1 MLTLKAVGFVSSGAL
16 FIVIS
21 LMLLDLQLFALGIML
36 LSFVT
41 VTKLMRVKV
50 EIKRKLD
57 TERILEG
64 EKVTVKVLVRNTG
77 RREAMVILYDDLP
90 SEVRLVEGSNRQ
102 ALILESGGRTTLKY
116 TIECPLRGHYSIGP
130 MRIRRRDFFNLYF
143 EEETLETTS
152 YFSVYPRVPEME
164 KFPVRSQQTSYL
176 ETMPLARTGLGYEFF
191 CIRDYIKGD
200 PLKRINWKVYA
211 RRRDLMVNEY
221 EMENLNDAL
230 IIIDA
235 RELTKAGTPLNN
247 PLEHG
252 IKLAAALADLLL
264 KGRNRVGLISYGGD
278 LNSFVLPP
286 AAGRNQRDEIMSVLV
301 GIKADGSDGYRIG
314 YERAKPYLTPR
325 TTLILISPLDNDD
338 SVVGTVKEVMEHNKF
353 VIFSPNSYEI
363 EREVSG
369 VFTTKHTMLELEKRV
384 LMDELKGF
392 GVTTLAISPTMAEGA
407 EGVT

>member
-1 MLTLKAVGFVSSGAL
+1 MLTLKAVGFVSSGSL
-16 FIVIS
+16 FMVIS
-21 LMLLDLQLFALGIML
+21 LMLFDLQLFALGIML

-50 EIKRKLD
+50 EIRRRLD

-64 EKVTVKVLVRNTG
+64 ERITVKVLVRNTG

-90 SEVRLVEGSNRQ
+90 SEVRLVQGSNRQ

-152 YFSVYPRVPEME
+152 YFSVYPRVPELD

-211 RRRDLMVNEY
+211 RRRLLMVNEY

-252 IKLAAALADLLL
+252 IKLAAALADFLL
-264 KGRNRVGLISYGGD
+264 KGRNRVGLISYGGGH
-278 LNSFVLPP
+278 NSFVLPP

-301 GIKADGSDGYRIG
+301 GIKAEGADGYRTG
-314 YERAKPYLTPR
+314 YEMARPYLTPR
-325 TTLILISPLDNDD
+325 TTLILISPLDDD
-338 SVVGTVKEVMEHNKF
+338 ASVVDTVKEIMEHNRF
-353 VIFSPNSYEI
+353 IIFSPNSYEI
-363 EREVSG
+363 EREVAG

-392 GVTTLAISPTMAEGA
+392 GVTTLTISPTVTERVAEVG
-407 EGVT
+407 